1 MAKRIA
7 WLTDIHL
14 EFATAT
20 SADAVVPGIDV
31 TDALGIAEARRYGV
45 AGVSERP
52 EVAEAGLV
60 EALDDNTGD

>member
-1 MAKRIA
+1 MVV
-7 WLTDIHL
+7 L
-14 EFATAT
+14 ESRSPYSVAP
-20 SADAVVPGIDV
+20 SGHVPGIDV